1 MIREFKSKNQLYDFV
16 ISEKRLRE
24 DHRQRA
30 VFLIGVLSII
40 GIGVML
46 IP

>member
-1 MIREFKSKNQLYDFV
+1 MKNLVNYFM
-16 ISEKRLRE
+16 ISERKLRK
-24 DHRQRA
+24 DHRERA

-40 GIGVML
+40 GIAVML